1 MEELSPTV
9 QHSTEMP
16 VIHHLWEEADGLSD
30 FLWSTSRVLK
40 NPLGAPELVNDH
52 LSCIRFFF
60 FFFFEHLHMAGSL
73 LSTGLCQWFQEER
86 GVKRW
91 QRENVVWG

>member
-1 MEELSPTV
+1 M
-9 QHSTEMP
+9 
-16 VIHHLWEEADGLSD
+16 IHHLWEEADGLSD